1 MSVILGIRT
10 DGDQDSWTN
19 LHQNRV
25 RMVDFEVKKR
35 ENENG
40 FEREQ
45 KRKAETRKEK
55 IISDKEH
62 ESGLSDSLNRLT
74 G

>member
-1 MSVILGIRT
+1 
-10 DGDQDSWTN
+10 
-19 LHQNRV
+19 
-25 RMVDFEVKKR
+25 MVDFEVKKR

-55 IISDKEH
+55 MNSDKEH
-62 ESGLSDSLNRLT
+62 ESGLPDSLNRLT